1 MSRAPIPIENEDQ
14 RQRVMG
20 LVKGLN
26 LSKPWQVTIEPK
38 SKKRSTRQN
47 ALYSQWCG
55 IISKATGH
63 QVWEIRALMRKMF
76 IAPRYMEIDG
86 VTHEIYP
93 STADLTT
100 AEMSEHMD
108 QVYQWASGFGL
119 FLPVPEELGRVA

>member
-1 MSRAPIPIENEDQ
+1 MPRVPIPLEDEGQ
-14 RQRVMG
+14 RERILLQIHG
-20 LVKGLN
+20 LD
-26 LSKPWQVTIEPK
+26 LSTPWQVIIEPK
-38 SKKRSTRQN
+38 SKRRSTRQN
-47 ALYSQWCG
+47 NLYSGWCG
-55 IISKATGH
+55 DIAKATGH
-63 QVWEIRALMRKMF
+63 QMWEIRALMRKMF
-76 IAPRYMEIDG
+76 IAPRYMDIDG

>member
-1 MSRAPIPIENEDQ
+1 MARIPIPLEDEGQ
-14 RQRVMG
+14 RDRIISQI
-20 LVKGLN
+20 KGLD
-26 LSKPWQVTIEPK
+26 LSTPWQVTVEPK

-47 ALYSQWCG
+47 NLYSGWCG
-55 IISKATGH
+55 TIAKATGH

-76 IAPRYMEIDG
+76 IAPRYMEVDG

-119 FLPVPEELGRVA
+119 FLPVPEDRGRD